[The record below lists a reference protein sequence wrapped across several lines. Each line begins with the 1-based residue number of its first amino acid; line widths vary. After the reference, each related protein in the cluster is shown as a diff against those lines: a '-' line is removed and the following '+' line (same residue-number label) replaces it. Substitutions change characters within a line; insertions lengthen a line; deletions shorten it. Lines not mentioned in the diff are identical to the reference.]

1 LESGVGVGSG
11 RRFRRAKKIRIWIRI
26 LNTASML
33 KLDKIQMEIEGY
45 REKKSFYFKQT
56 I

>member
-11 RRFRRAKKIRIWIRI
+11 RRFRRAKKIWIWIWIRI

-45 REKKSFYFKQT
+45 REKKKLL